1 MLKPGDRA
9 PDFTATAHDGRQ
21 VALKDFRGK
30 KVLLY
35 FYPRADTPGCTT
47 EGIGFRDRIGD
58 FGELGTVILGASFDT
73 PERNAA
79 FAKKFAFPFL
89 LLSDTDK
96 SLAIKYGAADD
107 ASAKSAKRVSCLID
121 EQGRV
126 LRYYP
131 QVAAREHVGEV
142 LQDLTT

>member
-47 EGIGFRDRIGD
+47 EGIGFRDRVAD
-58 FGELGTVILGASFDT
+58 SAELGTVILGACFDT
-73 PERNAA
+73 PVRNPA
-79 FAKKFAFPFL
+79 FAKKLPFPFL

-96 SLAIKYGAADD
+96 RLAIKYGAGADP
-107 ASAKSAKRVSCLID
+107 SAAAPPAPVPSP
-121 EQGRV
+121 
-126 LRYYP
+126 LRI
-131 QVAAREHVGEV
+131 ARRRSRYH
-142 LQDLTT
+142 